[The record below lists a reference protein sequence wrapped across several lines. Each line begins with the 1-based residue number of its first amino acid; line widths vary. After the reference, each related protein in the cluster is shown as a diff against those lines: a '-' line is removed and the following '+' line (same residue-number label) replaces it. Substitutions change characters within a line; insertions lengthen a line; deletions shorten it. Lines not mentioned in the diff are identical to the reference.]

1 MSSLNILELIKKRTR
16 YPMGNRIGDA
26 WVDEILQRDD
36 EMTYLITTENLS
48 TLMGI
53 QGRNKRRILFET
65 YHISGIFGL
74 SNPMAGTAVNLMLL
88 ILQKDKTNYVLSGT
102 YNNGLYYGRSYRL
115 GLREDSIPIDIYPA
129 DFRDYSF
136 LRKHNLV
143 SKSL

>member
-53 QGRNKRRILFET
+53 QGRNKRRILFEMDLCQ
-65 YHISGIFGL
+65 YSRHKN
-74 SNPMAGTAVNLMLL
+74 SNFYAV
-88 ILQKDKTNYVLSGT
+88 
-102 YNNGLYYGRSYRL
+102 
-115 GLREDSIPIDIYPA
+115 
-129 DFRDYSF
+129 F
-136 LRKHNLV
+136 LKA
-143 SKSL
+143 SSSC